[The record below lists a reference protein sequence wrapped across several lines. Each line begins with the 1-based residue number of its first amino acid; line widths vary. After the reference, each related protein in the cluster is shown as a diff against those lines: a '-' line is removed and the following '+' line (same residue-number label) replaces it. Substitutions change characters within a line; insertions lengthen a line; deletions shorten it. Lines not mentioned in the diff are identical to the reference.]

1 MKKSFQISIDTGGT
15 FTDCIATD
23 NFGTEYRTKILSNST
38 IRGEVI
44 EHIAGNKF
52 KVKQSWQLKRDIL
65 TDYLFLILGQTFRA
79 RVKAFDVE
87 NSILEIDQYLPQT
100 LHNQLFSFA
109 LTANEEAPILGA
121 RLITETSLH
130 EQFPEIQM
138 RIGSTKG
145 TNALLELKG
154 AKTVFVVTKGFK
166 DLLVIGNQARPDIFA
181 LNIIRPEPLH
191 DIVLEIDEQID
202 FEGKVIEEINVKYV
216 DKTIQ
221 LLKNQ
226 GVESVAICL
235 KNAYRNNIHEKKLQ
249 ELFLQ
254 HFKFINISTELS
266 GQIKFVN
273 RAETTVVNAY
283 LSPIISNY
291 LQKITDKLPNQDLK
305 VMTSAG
311 SLVRSDAFY
320 PKDSLFSGPAG
331 GVVGASVIAKQA
343 GYQNFI
349 AFDMGGTSTDVARY
363 DGQFEYQFSQK
374 IGNAHIFSPSLAIE
388 TVAAG
393 GGSICSYDGYKL
405 SVGPESAG
413 SSPGPA
419 CYGAGGPLTITDV
432 NLLLGR
438 LDATQ
443 FSIPIFPEKAEERLL
458 DILQIAD
465 NQMSRDE
472 ILEGF
477 RAIANE
483 KMADTVRKISIS
495 KGHDTTD
502 YALVAFGGA
511 GGLHACGIADLLNI
525 KTILLPKDAGIL
537 SAFGISKAKIERF
550 AEASL
555 IQIFDEIF
563 CKNLFQTFEK
573 LENEVVLKLE
583 NDGVLSDNIQFK
595 NHFLYLRFK
604 GQDSSLEIEWSDYEE
619 VINKFKEKY
628 VSIYGHWV
636 ENRAIEIESIRVI
649 ACEKVESDNAG
660 RQFHCG
666 SDPVSVETEKYFPKP
681 SHFIKSFV
689 KNGYK
694 SIPVFIRENLKS
706 GAKIKGF
713 ALLLDRFSATV
724 IEEGWEFILD
734 ENGTGRITTVARN
747 EVSSNGTSRIGLQI
761 FDDSRNAIGR
771 HFVSSYSNSNIYAE
785 LELFTNRFM
794 SIAENM
800 GVLLQRTSLSVN
812 VKERLDFSCAL
823 LDAEAE
829 LIANAPHIP
838 VHLGSLGVCVRNV
851 LQYIK
856 IEKGDVVITNHP
868 KYGGSHLPDVTLI
881 SSVYSI
887 DNQLI
892 GYVVNRCHHSEIGG
906 IRPASMPPNST
917 NLAEEGVVIPPI
929 YLVKNGE
936 IRWEEITQILTTAK
950 YPTRSL
956 QENLADLNAALAANR
971 NGEIALQN
979 LVVQHGLEKVHFYM
993 NRLKTYST
1001 EKMKQRLLEFGKGV
1015 YKAEEF
1021 LDKHLT
1027 PQPPLLEERGSIR
1040 PIAPPLFK
1048 ERGLGG
1054 EVLRVKVQISENQ
1067 HLIDFIGSSK
1077 THSGNL
1083 NANISIVNSVVV
1095 YVLRLLLDEKIPLN
1109 DGILKAVKII
1119 IPEDSILNPDFSE
1132 DPEKCPAVV
1141 GGNVELSQRL
1151 TDTLLK
1157 AFGIVACSQGT
1168 MNNFL
1173 FGNDTFG
1180 YYETICG
1187 GSGAG
1192 NGFHGTSG
1200 VHTHMTNTRITDPEV
1215 MELRYPV
1222 YLKRFEIRENSG
1234 GKGLHNGG
1242 NGIIRE
1248 IEFLENVEVS
1258 LIRQHQE
1265 QEPYGLEGGKNGKV
1279 GSHLLK
1285 KKDGTSFS
1293 ENEFSAEKGDILTI
1307 YTPGGGGFGSIDS

>member
-1 MKKSFQISIDTGGT
+1 MNKSFQISIDTGGT

-23 NFGTEYRTKILSNST
+23 NVGTEYRTKILSNST
-38 IRGEVI
+38 IRGEVV
-44 EHIAGNKF
+44 EHISGNKF
-52 KVKQSWQLKRDIL
+52 NIKQSWLLKRDIL
-65 TDYLFLILGQTFRA
+65 KDYLFLILGDTFNAKVIR
-79 RVKAFDVE
+79 FDVE
-87 NSILEIDQYLPQT
+87 KSVLEIDRHLPQKFK
-100 LHNQLFSFA
+100 HQVFSFA

-130 EQFPEIQM
+130 EDFPAIEM

-154 AKTVFVVTKGFK
+154 AKTAFVVTKGFK

-181 LNIIRPEPLH
+181 LNIIRPKPLH
-191 DIVLEIDEQID
+191 DMVVEIDEQID
-202 FEGKVIEEINVKYV
+202 FEGKVIKAINLDNAGSVQNTACVELIGKI
-216 DKTIQ
+216 KMLQ
-221 LLKNQ
+221 NQ
-226 GVESVAICL
+226 GIESIAICL
-235 KNAYRNNIHEKKLQ
+235 KNAYRNNIHEKLLQ
-249 ELFLQ
+249 ELFSK
-254 HFKFINISTELS
+254 HFKFVNISTELS
-266 GQIKFVN
+266 SQIKFVN

-291 LQKITDKLPNQDLK
+291 LQNITDKLPNQSLQ

-311 SLVRSDAFY
+311 SLVRSDDFY

-331 GVVGASVIAKQA
+331 GVVGASVIAQRA
-343 GYQNFI
+343 NYQHFI

-363 DGQFEYQFSQK
+363 DGEFEYQFSQK

-393 GGSICSYDGYKL
+393 GGSICSFDGYKL

-413 SSPGPA
+413 STPGPA

-443 FSIPIFPEKAEERLL
+443 FSIPIFPEKAKVKLQELL
-458 DILQIAD
+458 QLSD
-465 NQMSRDE
+465 NQLSIE
-472 ILEGF
+472 AILEGF

-483 KMADTVRKISIS
+483 KMAETVRKISIA
-495 KGHDTTD
+495 KGYDTTN

-511 GGLHACGIADLLNI
+511 GGLHACGIANLLNI
-525 KTILLPKDAGIL
+525 NTILLPKDAGIL
-537 SAFGISKAKIERF
+537 SAFGISKARIERF
-550 AEASL
+550 AEASIL
-555 IQIFDEIF
+555 KIFDESLN
-563 CKNLFQTFEK
+563 KNLSQNFEK
-573 LENEVVLKLE
+573 LENEVLRKLE
-583 NDGVLSDNIQFK
+583 NDGVNSSTIEFK

-604 GQDSSLEIEWSDYEE
+604 GQDSSLELEWSDFEE
-619 VINKFKEKY
+619 VIDKFKEKY
-628 VSIYGHWV
+628 ISIFGHWV
-636 ENRAIEIESIRVI
+636 ENRAIEIENIRVI
-649 ACEKVESDNAG
+649 GCEVFEDEIIENK
-660 RQFHCG
+660 
-666 SDPVSVETEKYFPKP
+666 PLETIEIYQPKP
-681 SHFIKSFV
+681 AHFIQSLVENEFKT
-689 KNGYK
+689 
-694 SIPVFIRENLKS
+694 IPVFIRENLTS
-706 GAKIKGF
+706 GAKIEGF
-713 ALLLDRFSATV
+713 ALLLDRFSTTV
-724 IEEGWEFILD
+724 IEKDWEFILD
-734 ENGTGRITTVARN
+734 ENGTGRISKVTRN
-747 EVSSNGTSRIGLQI
+747 EVKPSVKEKLFNIEQ
-761 FDDSRNAIGR
+761 
-771 HFVSSYSNSNIYAE
+771 NSTNIHAE

-800 GVLLQRTSLSVN
+800 GVLLQRTALSVN

-823 LDAEAE
+823 LDVEAE

-856 IEKGDVVITNHP
+856 IEKGDVIITNHP
-868 KYGGSHLPDVTLI
+868 KYGGSHLPDITLI
-881 SSVYSI
+881 SSVYST

-906 IRPASMPPNST
+906 IRPASMPPNAT
-917 NLAEEGVVIPPI
+917 NLAEEGVVIPPM

-936 IRWEEITQILTTAK
+936 IRWEEITNVLTSSS

-956 QENLADLNAALAANR
+956 DENLADLNAALAANK
-971 NGEIALQN
+971 NGELALQN
-979 LVVQHGLEKVHFYM
+979 LVQLHGLAKVHFYM

-1001 EKMKQRLLEFGKGV
+1001 QKMKERLQLFGKGI
-1015 YKAEEF
+1015 YEAEEF
-1021 LDKHLT
+1021 LDDT
-1027 PQPPLLEERGSIR
+1027 SSRDFQPISKL
-1040 PIAPPLFK
+1040 K
-1048 ERGLGG
+1048 
-1054 EVLRVKVQISENQ
+1054 VKVQITDDECM
-1067 HLIDFIGSSK
+1067 IDFTGSAK
-1077 THSGNL
+1077 THHGNL

-1095 YVLRLLLDEKIPLN
+1095 YVLRLLLNEKIPLN
-1109 DGILKAVKII
+1109 DGILKAVKLI
-1119 IPEDSILNPDFSE
+1119 IPPNSILNPDFLD
-1132 DPEKCPAVV
+1132 DPQKCPAVV

-1173 FGNDTFG
+1173 FGNDKFG

-1192 NGFHGTSG
+1192 ENFAGTSG
-1200 VHTHMTNTRITDPEV
+1200 VHTHMTNTRITDAEV

-1222 YLKRFEIRENSG
+1222 YLNRFEIRENSG
-1234 GKGLHNGG
+1234 GKGLFKGG

-1248 IEFLENVEVS
+1248 VEFLENVEVS

-1265 QEPYGLEGGKNGKV
+1265 QQPYGLQGGENGETGK
-1279 GSHLLK
+1279 HLLQ
-1285 KKDGTSFS
+1285 KKDGTTFS
-1293 ENEFSAEKGDILTI
+1293 STEFSAEKGDILTI
-1307 YTPGGGGFGSIDS
+1307 LTPGGGGFGKQNGK

>member
-1 MKKSFQISIDTGGT
+1 MNKTFQISIDTGGT
-15 FTDCIATD
+15 FTDCIARD

-44 EHIAGNKF
+44 EHISGNKF
-52 KVKQSWQLKRDIL
+52 KINQSWQLKRDIL
-65 TDYLFLILGQTFRA
+65 TDYLFLVLGDTFEA
-79 RVKAFDVE
+79 RVKSFDVI
-87 NSILEIDQYLPQT
+87 NSILEIDNFLPQ
-100 LHNQLFSFA
+100 LLQNQIFSFA
-109 LTANEEAPILGA
+109 LTANEEAPVLGA
-121 RLITETSLH
+121 RLITETNLY

-154 AKTVFVVTKGFK
+154 AKTAFIVTKGFK

-191 DIVLEIDEQID
+191 HIVVEIDEQID
-202 FEGKVIEEINVKYV
+202 FEGKIIRNIYIGKNVVEQSHCGLNLDDVKNDNFLENEIQN
-216 DKTIQ
+216 
-221 LLKNQ
+221 LKNQ
-226 GVESVAICL
+226 GIESIAICL
-235 KNAYRNNIHEKKLQ
+235 KNAFRNDIHEKILQ
-249 ELFLQ
+249 DLFSK
-254 HFKFINISTELS
+254 HFKFVNISTELS
-266 GQIKFVN
+266 SQIKFVN

-291 LQKITDKLPNQDLK
+291 IQKITDKLPNQLLQ

-311 SLVRSDAFY
+311 SLVKSDAFF

-331 GVVGASVIAKQA
+331 GVVGASVIAKQT

-374 IGNAHIFSPSLAIE
+374 IGNAQIFSPSLAIE

-393 GGSICSYDGYKL
+393 GGSVCSYDGYKL

-413 SSPGPA
+413 STPGPA
-419 CYGAGGPLTITDV
+419 CYGVGGPLTITDV

-438 LDATQ
+438 LDPQQ
-443 FSIPIFPEKAEERLL
+443 FSIPIFPEKSEERLQE
-458 DILQIAD
+458 ILQKFD
-465 NQMSRDE
+465 NQLPIKN

-477 RAIANE
+477 ITIANE

-495 KGHDTTD
+495 KGYDTTD

-511 GGLHACGIADLLNI
+511 GGLHACGIAKLLNI
-525 KTILLPKDAGIL
+525 RTILLPKDAGIL

-550 AEASL
+550 AEASI
-555 IQIFDEIF
+555 IQIFDENF
-563 CKNLFQTFEK
+563 CKNIDQNFEK
-573 LENEVVLKLE
+573 LEIEVVQKLE
-583 NDGVLSDNIQFK
+583 NDGVLKSNIQFK

-604 GQDSSLEIEWSDYEE
+604 GQDSSLEMEWSDFKK
-619 VINKFKEKY
+619 VMTNFKEKY
-628 VSIYGHWV
+628 ILIFGHWV
-636 ENRAIEIESIRVI
+636 ENLAIEIESIRVI
-649 ACEKVESDNAG
+649 AYENINENFLKEKPSEPFENYN
-660 RQFHCG
+660 
-666 SDPVSVETEKYFPKP
+666 PIP
-681 SHFIKSFV
+681 SHFINSFV
-689 KNGYK
+689 ENQYK

-706 GAKIKGF
+706 GAKIQGF
-713 ALLLDRFSATV
+713 ALLLDRFSTTV
-724 IEEGWEFILD
+724 IEEGWEYILD
-734 ENGTGRITTVARN
+734 KNETGRMFTI
-747 EVSSNGTSRIGLQI
+747 SQNGASPNTI
-761 FDDSRNAIGR
+761 N
-771 HFVSSYSNSNIYAE
+771 NIQTE

-838 VHLGSLGVCVRNV
+838 VHLGSLGVCVRSV
-851 LQYIK
+851 LKYIS

-906 IRPASMPPNST
+906 IRPASMPPYST
-917 NLAEEGVVIPPI
+917 NLAEEGVVIPPM

-936 IRWEEITQILTTAK
+936 IRWEEITKVLTSAK

-971 NGEIALQN
+971 NGELALQN
-979 LVVQHGLEKVHFYM
+979 LTSQHSLEKVHFYM
-993 NRLKTYST
+993 NLLKTYST
-1001 EKMKQRLLEFGKGV
+1001 QKTIDRLKEFGKGI
-1015 YKAEEF
+1015 YEAEEF
-1021 LDKHLT
+1021 LDKK
-1027 PQPPLLEERGSIR
+1027 
-1040 PIAPPLFK
+1040 APPAPEGGAFK
-1048 ERGLGG
+1048 TITIKESLDDKAPPSGAGG
-1054 EVLRVKVQISENQ
+1054 ASYEALRVKVQISDNETI
-1067 HLIDFIGSSK
+1067 IDFTGSSK

-1095 YVLRLLLDEKIPLN
+1095 YVLRLLLNEKIPLN

-1119 IPEDSILNPDFSE
+1119 IPENSILNPDFPN
-1132 DPEKCPAVV
+1132 DPEECPAVV

-1173 FGNDTFG
+1173 FGNAHFG

-1192 NGFHGTSG
+1192 EGFEGTSG

-1222 YLKRFEIRENSG
+1222 YLNRFEIRENSG
-1234 GKGLHNGG
+1234 GKGFYNGG
-1242 NGIIRE
+1242 NGAIRE

-1265 QEPYGLEGGKNGKV
+1265 QAPYGMNGGESGQVGKHILQMKNGTTL
-1279 GSHLLK
+1279 S
-1285 KKDGTSFS
+1285 T
-1293 ENEFSAEKGDILTI
+1293 NELSAQKGDILTI
-1307 YTPGGGGFGSIDS
+1307 YTPGGGGFGKAI

>member
-1 MKKSFQISIDTGGT
+1 MTKSFQISIDTGGT

-44 EHIAGNKF
+44 EHISGNKF
-52 KVKQSWQLKRDIL
+52 KIKQSWQLKRDIL
-65 TDYLFLILGQTFRA
+65 TDYLFLVLGNTFEA
-79 RVKAFDVE
+79 RIKSFDFM
-87 NSILEIDQYLPQT
+87 NSILEIDTFLPQS
-100 LHNQLFSFA
+100 LQNQIFSFA

-154 AKTVFVVTKGFK
+154 AKTAFVVTKGFK

-191 DIVLEIDEQID
+191 HTVVEIEEQID
-202 FEGKVIEEINVKYV
+202 FEGKIIKEISLESGVRFSNL
-216 DKTIQ
+216 TQLGSQIQ
-221 LLKNQ
+221 ENEGFENPQSVRFENLTPLIQSLKNQ
-226 GVESVAICL
+226 GIESVAICL
-235 KNAYRNNIHEKKLQ
+235 KNAYRNNIHEKQLQ
-249 ELFLQ
+249 ELFSK
-254 HFKFINISTELS
+254 HFKFVNTSTELS
-266 GQIKFVN
+266 QQIKLVN

-291 LQKITDKLPNQDLK
+291 LQNITDKLPNQSLQ

-311 SLVRSDAFY
+311 SLVKSDAFY

-331 GVVGASVIAKQA
+331 GVVGASVIAEQA

-349 AFDMGGTSTDVARY
+349 TFDMGGTSTDVARY

-374 IGNAHIFSPSLAIE
+374 IGNAQIFSPSLAIE

-413 SSPGPA
+413 STPGPA

-438 LDATQ
+438 LDTQQ
-443 FSIPIFPEKAEERLL
+443 FSIPIFPEKAEERLQE
-458 DILQIAD
+458 ILQKSD
-465 NQMSRDE
+465 NQLNREDV
-472 ILEGF
+472 LEGF
-477 RAIANE
+477 RIIANE
-483 KMADTVRKISIS
+483 KMADTVRKISIT
-495 KGHDTTD
+495 KGYDTTN

-525 KTILLPKDAGIL
+525 STILLPKDAGIL
-537 SAFGISKAKIERF
+537 SAFGISKAQIERF

-555 IQIFDEIF
+555 IEIFDENF
-563 CKNLFQTFEK
+563 CKNLYQNFEK
-573 LENEVVLKLE
+573 LEIEVVQKLE
-583 NDGVLSDNIQFK
+583 NDGVLKANIQFK
-595 NHFLYLRFK
+595 NHFLYLCFK

-619 VINKFKEKY
+619 VVEKFKEKY
-628 VSIYGHWV
+628 ISIFGHWV
-636 ENRAIEIESIRVI
+636 ENRAIEIEGIRVI
-649 ACEKVESDNAG
+649 AFEKIDKLVNAVWV
-660 RQFHCG
+660 QNPTCVK
-666 SDPVSVETEKYFPKP
+666 SEKYIPQP
-681 SHFIKSFV
+681 SHFISSFV
-689 KNGYK
+689 ENQYK
-694 SIPVFIRENLKS
+694 SVPVFIRENLKS
-706 GAKIKGF
+706 GAIITGF
-713 ALLLDRFSATV
+713 ALLLDRFSTTV

-734 ENGTGRITTVARN
+734 TRTTGILSRVASISDTGKDSR
-747 EVSSNGTSRIGLQI
+747 GTSVQTQ
-761 FDDSRNAIGR
+761 
-771 HFVSSYSNSNIYAE
+771 

-838 VHLGSLGVCVRNV
+838 VHLGSLGVCVRSV
-851 LQYIK
+851 LKYIK

-917 NLAEEGVVIPPI
+917 NLAEEGVVIPPM

-936 IRWEEITQILTTAK
+936 IRWDEITEVLTSAK

-971 NGEIALQN
+971 NGELALQN
-979 LVVQHGLEKVHFYM
+979 LVDQHILEKVHFYM
-993 NRLKTYST
+993 NLLKTYST
-1001 EKMKQRLLEFGKGV
+1001 QKTIERLKEFGNGI

-1021 LDKHLT
+1021 LDKESRT
-1027 PQPPLLEERGSIR
+1027 GFQPVNSL
-1040 PIAPPLFK
+1040 K
-1048 ERGLGG
+1048 
-1054 EVLRVKVQISENQ
+1054 VKVQISDNET
-1067 HLIDFIGSSK
+1067 LIDFTGSSK

-1095 YVLRLLLDEKIPLN
+1095 YVLRLLLNEKIPLN

-1119 IPEDSILNPDFSE
+1119 IPEDSILNPNFPE

-1173 FGNDTFG
+1173 FGNDNFG

-1192 NGFHGTSG
+1192 DGFAGTSG
-1200 VHTHMTNTRITDPEV
+1200 VHTHMTNTRITDAEV

-1222 YLKRFEIRENSG
+1222 YLNRFEIRENSG
-1234 GKGLHNGG
+1234 GKGLYNGG

-1265 QEPYGLEGGKNGKV
+1265 QEPYGLNGGGNGKT
-1279 GSHLLK
+1279 GKHILQ

-1293 ENEFSAEKGDILTI
+1293 TNEFSAQKGDILTI
-1307 YTPGGGGFGSIDS
+1307 YTPGGGAYGKAK